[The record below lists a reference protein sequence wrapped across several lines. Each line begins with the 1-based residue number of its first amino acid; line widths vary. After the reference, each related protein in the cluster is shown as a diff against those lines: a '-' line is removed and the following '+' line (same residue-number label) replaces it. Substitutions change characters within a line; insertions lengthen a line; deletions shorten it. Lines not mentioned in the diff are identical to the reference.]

1 MAQHY
6 GPKVITDGLIRCYE
20 SAKIIGLSG
29 SSWHDLTGNENIT
42 LSGSPSTS
50 TYNGVPIMHF
60 EKDSNQY
67 ATFTNNPVN
76 GLSACTFEFW
86 VRFESVQGSGTT
98 PYYQLIVFE
107 ASVWIAQYAGKIGRD
122 LSDGN
127 WFDSNGGNNTGA
139 QVDDG
144 GSNIT
149 TGKWYN
155 PCFAWGGTTVS
166 CYMNGVHQRSRTTTG
181 VSTLQNGSTPRQ
193 LGRRGG
199 ATTQFDGDHA
209 ITRIYNRKL
218 SGDEILQNHNA
229 CKGRFGL

>member
-50 TYNGVPIMHF
+50 TYNGVPITHL

-67 ATFTNNPVN
+67 GSITGNPVS

-86 VRFESVQGSGTT
+86 VRFESVQGSSAT

-107 ASVWIAQYAGKIGRD
+107 SSVWIAQY
-122 LSDGN
+122 LSL
-127 WFDSNGGNNTGA
+127 
-139 QVDDG
+139 
-144 GSNIT
+144 I
-149 TGKWYN
+149 
-155 PCFAWGGTTVS
+155 
-166 CYMNGVHQRSRTTTG
+166 H
-181 VSTLQNGSTPRQ
+181 
-193 LGRRGG
+193 
-199 ATTQFDGDHA
+199 
-209 ITRIYNRKL
+209 I
-218 SGDEILQNHNA
+218 
-229 CKGRFGL
+229 